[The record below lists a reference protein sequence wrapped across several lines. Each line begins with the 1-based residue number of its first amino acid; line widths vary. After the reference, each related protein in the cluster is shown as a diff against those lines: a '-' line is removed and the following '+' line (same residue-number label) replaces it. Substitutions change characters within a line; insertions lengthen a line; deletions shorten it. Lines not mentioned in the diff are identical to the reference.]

1 MKKFTYNIGNPPYGK
16 NSALAL
22 KFINKGSEIADNV
35 FFVIPRTFR
44 KPSLINR
51 VDSNLHLVSDETIDE
66 SAFPDSIITCKQHW
80 EVREDKRERIE
91 TLTEHPHFQF
101 TTVDKAD
108 FAVGRV
114 GGGPTAKVYPNP
126 KERSDSS
133 HYYVR
138 ELVDGVMN
146 RFVQL
151 HSVFKESA
159 LETVGCPSL
168 SKHDIIRLYQEAYG
182 EE

>member
-22 KFINKGSEIADNV
+22 KFINKGSDIAENV

-51 VDSNLHLVSDETIDE
+51 IDPTLHLVSDETIDE
-66 SAFPDSIITCKQHW
+66 KVFPDSIITCKQHW
-80 EVREDKRERIE
+80 EVREYNRSQIE
-91 TLTEHPHFQF
+91 TLTTHPHFEF
-101 TTVDKAD
+101 TTVDEAH

-114 GGGPTAKVYPNP
+114 GSGPAAKVYPNP
-126 KERSDSS
+126 RERSASS

-138 ELVDGVMN
+138 ELVDGVMDK
-146 RFVQL
+146 FIEL
-151 HSVFKESA
+151 YPVFRESA
-159 LETVGCPSL
+159 LDTVGCPSL
-168 SKHDIIRLYQEAYG
+168 SKHDIIRLYQESYG
-182 EE
+182 KE